1 MRIPILQAYL
11 TKLFTVDL
19 PGLMVLP
26 RRLEI
31 NIPPSITAVAEAAVG
46 RDAVMRAVASA
57 VLQADALEN
66 ALAAAL
72 PLGPQSAAGG
82 ISLPDSF
89 VGELQVVLHEGRD
102 LPVWGFP
109 WQSNPYCRLTLGSQA
124 VRSRRDDATSHAGSH
139 RFPVWNQEF
148 QLLVE
153 DLGKQELMISVR
165 DSHITGRP
173 DVGVVRVPLTRVP
186 PGGGALTL
194 WAPVRSPESEAA
206 AEQAKQLAA
215 AAAAAAASAS
225 GGPSSASG
233 ATAADRSASRRRS
246 AASSATSPASA

>member
-124 VRSRRDDATSHAGSH
+124 VRSRRDDATA
-139 RFPVWNQEF
+139 
-148 QLLVE
+148 
-153 DLGKQELMISVR
+153 
-165 DSHITGRP
+165 
-173 DVGVVRVPLTRVP
+173 TR
-186 PGGGALTL
+186 
-194 WAPVRSPESEAA
+194 AP
-206 AEQAKQLAA
+206 
-215 AAAAAAASAS
+215 
-225 GGPSSASG
+225 
-233 ATAADRSASRRRS
+233 TASRSGTRS
-246 AASSATSPASA
+246 FSCWWRTWGNRSS